1 MDTSPDDFRRHFSS
15 LSDDAL
21 LEINRDDLAE
31 TAKLCY
37 DEEIASRDLDGASK
51 SDDGEDDS
59 TEPVPELVAVAK
71 FDRQDEANFAQGL
84 LEVNG
89 IQSYLSN
96 DPMFRADVLSS
107 GTSCCLELMVSP
119 EFADDARL
127 VLETPISDDELAA
140 QAESEAEPQ

>member
-1 MDTSPDDFRRHFSS
+1 MDTSAEDFRRHFSG

-37 DEEIASRDLDGASK
+37 DEEIASRGLDAETE
-51 SDDGEDDS
+51 SDDTVDDS
-59 TEPVPELVAVAK
+59 TETIPELVAIAK

-96 DPMFRADVLSS
+96 DPKFPANLLSS
-107 GTSCCLELMVSP
+107 GTRCCLELMVSP
-119 EFADDARL
+119 ELADDARL
-127 VLETPISDDELAA
+127 VLETPISDEELAA

>member
-1 MDTSPDDFRRHFSS
+1 METSPDDFRRHFSS

-21 LEINRDDLAE
+21 LEINRDDFAE
-31 TAKLCY
+31 PAKLCY
-37 DEEIASRDLDGASK
+37 DEEIASRGLNAETAS
-51 SDDGEDDS
+51 DETVDDS
-59 TEPVPELVAVAK
+59 TEPLPELVAVAK

-96 DPMFRADVLSS
+96 DPKFRAKLLPGAS
-107 GTSCCLELMVSP
+107 GCCLELLVAP